1 MLCLVSNSIN
11 YSLDYNGRA
20 GIILALPLLFFT
32 TIFIIQHLKL
42 ITIMIYFFK
51 SSRKSDKLSHP
62 VTVCAT
68 NERRAFALALINFKK
83 NSYKGSPKIIA
94 L

>member
-1 MLCLVSNSIN
+1 MVI
-11 YSLDYNGRA
+11 
-20 GIILALPLLFFT
+20 IILFT
-32 TIFIIQHLKL
+32 IKL

-62 VTVCAT
+62 ITVCAN
-68 NERRAFALALINFKK
+68 NERRAIALAIINFAK
-83 NSYKGSPKIIA
+83 NGYKGSPKMIA